1 MLSQTKFEL
10 SQYAAVHERMIVQ
23 LHQESEQTKRQLE
36 ETERHWQMVTADIM
50 SKLRKNTHSI
60 GKL

>member
-50 SKLRKNTHSI
+50 SKLRRNTQSI
-60 GKL
+60 GML